1 MPYVITTES
10 GSDISR
16 ELIERFNIK
25 VIPMHVTLGERTV
38 DDGSIPV
45 SEIYDFYDETGT
57 LPKTSGS
64 TPEDFRVMFEKIFS
78 ETPDATII
86 HVAYSAITT
95 VSYNS
100 GRIAA
105 EDFNNIHLVDSKNV
119 SGGLT
124 AVVVATAQFVEENP
138 AATPEEIIAFVEDVR
153 ERTRFVFL
161 PQTLT
166 YLKAGGR
173 VSNVQFFGASL
184 LNIHPTIALTDGK
197 LLAAKK
203 YRGSF
208 QRCIKNVINDFFK
221 TYDIIPETLT
231 IGGTDGLSQADTDF
245 ALNEVKSHGFATA
258 HTFDAGAVISS
269 HGGPGAFGI
278 IAIEKNENGE

>member
-1 MPYVITTES
+1 MEEQEYALCNYNRKWFN
-10 GSDISR
+10 ISR

-38 DDGSIPV
+38 NDGSIPV

-64 TPEDFRVMFEKIFS
+64 TPEDFRVMFEEIFS

-100 GRIAA
+100 GQIAA
-105 EDFNNIHLVDSKNV
+105 EDFSNIHLVDSKNV

-138 AATPEEIIAFVEDVR
+138 TATPE
-153 ERTRFVFL
+153 
-161 PQTLT
+161 
-166 YLKAGGR
+166 
-173 VSNVQFFGASL
+173 
-184 LNIHPTIALTDGK
+184 
-197 LLAAKK
+197 
-203 YRGSF
+203 
-208 QRCIKNVINDFFK
+208 
-221 TYDIIPETLT
+221 
-231 IGGTDGLSQADTDF
+231 
-245 ALNEVKSHGFATA
+245 
-258 HTFDAGAVISS
+258 
-269 HGGPGAFGI
+269 
-278 IAIEKNENGE
+278 

>member
-1 MPYVITTES
+1 MTYVIVTES
-10 GSDISR
+10 GSDISQ
-16 ELIERFNIK
+16 ELVNRFNIK

-45 SEIYDFYDETGT
+45 SEIYDFYDQTGT

-64 TPEDFRVMFEKIFS
+64 TPEDFRVMFENIFA

-86 HVAYSAITT
+86 HIAYSAVTT

-100 GRIAA
+100 CRIAA
-105 EDFNNIHLVDSKNV
+105 EDFENIYLVDSKNV

-124 AVVVATAQFVEENP
+124 AVVVATARFIEENP
-138 AATPEEIIAFVEDVR
+138 SVTPDEIIAFVEDVR

-184 LNIHPTIALTDGK
+184 LNIHPTIALKDGK
-197 LLAAKK
+197 LMAAKK

-208 QRCIKNVINDFFK
+208 QRCIKNVVNDFFK
-221 TYDIIPETLT
+221 DYAIIPETLT
-231 IGGTDGLSQADTDF
+231 YGGTPGMSEEDKAF
-245 ALNEVKSHGFATA
+245 ALNEIKSHGYETA
-258 HTFDAGAVISS
+258 HHFNAGAVISS

-278 IAIEKNENGE
+278 IGIEKKK

>member
-1 MPYVITTES
+1 MPYIITTES
-10 GSDISR
+10 GSDISQEWIDR
-16 ELIERFNIK
+16 YNIQ
-25 VIPMHVTLGERTV
+25 VVPMHVTLGDKTI

-45 SEIYDFYDETGT
+45 EEIYKYYDETGT

-64 TPEDFRVMFEKIFS
+64 TPEDFRVLFERIFA
-78 ETPDATII
+78 ENPDATII
-86 HVAYSAITT
+86 HVAYSAVTT

-100 GRIAA
+100 ARIAA
-105 EDFNNIHLVDSKNV
+105 EDFENIHLVDSKNV

-124 AVVVATAQFVEENP
+124 AVVVATAQFIEENP
-138 AATPEEIIAFVEDVR
+138 TATPEEIVAFVEDVR

-184 LNIHPTIALTDGK
+184 LNIHPTIALKNGQ
-197 LLAAKK
+197 LIASKK

-208 QRCIKNVINDFFK
+208 HRCIKNVINDFFK
-221 TYDIIPETLT
+221 DYDIIPETLT
-231 IGGTDGLSQADTDF
+231 IGGTPGMSAADREV
-245 ALNEVKSHGFATA
+245 ALKQVSEFGFNNP
-258 HTFDAGAVISS
+258 HSFDAGAVISS

-278 IAIEKNENGE
+278 IAIEKKK

>member
-1 MPYVITTES
+1 MSYIITTES
-10 GSDISR
+10 GSDISQ
-16 ELIERFNIK
+16 ELIERYNIK
-25 VIPMHVTLGERTV
+25 VVPMHVTLGNRTV
-38 DDGSIPV
+38 DDGSISV
-45 SEIYDFYDETGT
+45 EEIYDFYDETGT

-64 TPEDFRVMFEKIFS
+64 TPEDFHTVFKDIF
-78 ETPDATII
+78 TVDPDATII
-86 HVAYSAITT
+86 HIAYSAVTT

-105 EDFNNIHLVDSKNV
+105 EDYTHNIHMVDSKNV

-124 AVVVATAQFVEENP
+124 AVVVATAQFIEENP
-138 AATPEEIIAFVEDVR
+138 DVSPEEVVAFVEDVR

-184 LNIHPTIALTDGK
+184 LNIHPTIALKDGQ
-197 LLAAKK
+197 LIASKK

-208 QRCIKNVINDFFK
+208 HRCIKNVISDFFK
-221 TYDIIPETLT
+221 AYDIIPETLT
-231 IGGTDGLSQADTDF
+231 IGGTPGLSEEDK
-245 ALNEVKSHGFATA
+245 EVARKHIATFGFEHA
-258 HTFDAGAVISS
+258 HSFDAGAVISS

-278 IAIEKNENGE
+278 IGIEKKK